1 MRPKCQ
7 VWTYLRVIEQVP
19 GKSIG
24 DEIDI
29 ILPTGAMGNIVGG
42 EIARQ
47 MGLPIRKFC
56 AAVNA
61 NDITHRAMQTGRFHK
76 SDAMIKTLSDAI
88 NIQIVS
94 LMFHFRNIP
103 SLKILITMTRP

>member
-1 MRPKCQ
+1 M
-7 VWTYLRVIEQVP
+7 IELCSD
-19 GKSIG
+19 KHLG
-24 DEIDI
+24 DEINI
-29 ILPTGAMGNIVGG
+29 VLPTGAMGNITGG

-56 AAVNA
+56 AAVNV
-61 NDITHRAMQTGRFHK
+61 NDITHRVIQTGRFHK

-94 LMFHFRNIP
+94 L
-103 SLKILITMTRP
+103 

>member
-1 MRPKCQ
+1 MAPCYFRLTRLRCKSQ

-19 GKSIG
+19 TANMG

-61 NDITHRAMQTGRFHK
+61 NDITHRAMQTGKFHK
-76 SDAMIKTLSDAI
+76 SSAMIKTLSDAI

-94 LMFHFRNIP
+94 MMPFFPNE
-103 SLKILITMTRP
+103 